1 MEPIPDPGGL
11 SLRKTSPPSSAVTRL
26 VSVAPGK
33 GGPGATNPK
42 ILCFFAK
49 DFCAFSW
56 ERTLPACRELETPST
71 LEACAPIPS
80 RARLKPRCGRTSLAG
95 RHPPIQGDRESEA
108 SLTDPPWG
116 AMSREYEAYGR
127 GARR

>member
-56 ERTLPACRELETPST
+56 ERTHPACRELETPST
-71 LEACAPIPS
+71 LEACAPRQDLSVLRVFAVRFLVAALLIHVNPS
-80 RARLKPRCGRTSLAG
+80 GTFFYRA
-95 RHPPIQGDRESEA
+95 ESWTTAAVEF
-108 SLTDPPWG
+108 T
-116 AMSREYEAYGR
+116 
-127 GARR
+127 ARAVAVR